1 MPRRHGIIHVCLRE
15 PKQLLSSVPGPLDG
29 TNPSSLCSTIQHMLA
44 TSKTSSEFDSDES
57 KRLMDSWKPLK
68 EKC

>member
-1 MPRRHGIIHVCLRE
+1 MQHHTQKTWHSTCTPERAQTTAQLCPRQI
-15 PKQLLSSVPGPLDG
+15 LLACVL
-29 TNPSSLCSTIQHMLA
+29 LMLA

-57 KRLMDSWKPLK
+57 KRLMDSWKSLK